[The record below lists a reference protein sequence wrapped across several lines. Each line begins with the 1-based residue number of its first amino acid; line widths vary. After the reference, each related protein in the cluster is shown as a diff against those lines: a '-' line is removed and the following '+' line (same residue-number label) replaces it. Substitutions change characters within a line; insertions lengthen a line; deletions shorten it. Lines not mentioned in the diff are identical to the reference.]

1 MKHKILLTG
10 LMLLLGLTISAQQ
23 SGTCGE
29 NLTWTLEN
37 GTLTI
42 SGTGEMENYQEDNYA
57 PWYSSRSSI
66 TSVTISDG
74 VTSIGNYAFYNCSSM
89 TSVTIPNSVTSI
101 GERAFFRCSSLTS
114 VTIGNSVTSIEDY
127 AFEWCSSLTSVTIPN
142 SVTSIG
148 EGAFLGCSSLTS
160 VTIPNSVTSIGSS
173 AFYGCS
179 SLTSVTIPNSVTSIV
194 EYAFAW
200 CSSLTSITCEAVN
213 PPACGN
219 NVFYNVDKSIPLYV
233 PASSMEA
240 YKEAD
245 EWKEF
250 TNRKPLSAISTSI
263 DVRHQQN
270 ASSTRKTVKVLRE
283 GVTYILMPDGRMY
296 DLQGKEVR

>member
-142 SVTSIG
+142 SVTSI
-148 EGAFLGCSSLTS
+148 
-160 VTIPNSVTSIGSS
+160 
-173 AFYGCS
+173 
-179 SLTSVTIPNSVTSIV
+179 V